1 MADEFVVVWTF
12 SSLTDAEIGKGML
25 DANGILAELYGY
37 SHDRPNLN
45 LSMGVELAVSPEQ
58 AEEAKHLLAETFLD
72 NQPAPTEPPWTCAVC
87 GELCEAQFTQCW
99 KCGAPRPDIADLS
112 EEKQ

>member
-1 MADEFVVVWTF
+1 MADDEFVVVWNF

-25 DANGILAELYGY
+25 EANGIPAELYGY

-58 AEEAKHLLAETFLD
+58 AEQAKQLLAPTFVEGK
-72 NQPAPTEPPWTCAVC
+72 QAPTEPTWTCTVC
-87 GELCEAQFTQCW
+87 GEICEAQFTECW
-99 KCGAPRPDIADLS
+99 KCGAPKPDIADLS
-112 EEKQ
+112 K